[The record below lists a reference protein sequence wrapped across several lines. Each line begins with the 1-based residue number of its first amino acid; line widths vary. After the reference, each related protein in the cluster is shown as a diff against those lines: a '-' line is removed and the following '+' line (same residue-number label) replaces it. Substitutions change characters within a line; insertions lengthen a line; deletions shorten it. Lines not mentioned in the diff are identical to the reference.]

1 MLYNL
6 NKMRFSLHSC
16 FLVALLLMAGKSF
29 SQNALGEE
37 IFEQKSNFT
46 PVIKDAAVK
55 QTDQPEITDTVQ
67 KIKNVTY
74 TAPNILYKTSYQTS
88 QIEPAKM
95 VNEPLSKLYQSI
107 LKVGMG
113 NYTMPYVDVFLNSLR
128 NKDMAWGI
136 RYNHLSSYAKF
147 SGLGRTDFS
156 DDNASIYAKKFYKKH
171 TLSADFNYSRNS
183 MHYYGF
189 NDTIKNDNGNLYKQY
204 FQTFEGKLRLQSHY
218 GDTSKKINHDIHL
231 NYSNYGDHY
240 NTYENNIFGDAL
252 LNARINKE
260 SFNVLASVDYYSL
273 HASHDTVNNIIAKVN
288 PYFMAG
294 GEKWK
299 ADIGVAG
306 VLDNFNTTGT
316 KYYFYPRLNIFYDVY
331 QSIIIPYAGMDGGLT
346 KNSYRSLS
354 SVNPFVLSNLPY
366 KNTDN
371 KYNIYGGL
379 RGALSSNTSYDV
391 KVLYGRYNNMAY
403 FLADYNA
410 STDNT
415 FANRYKV
422 VYMNTNYLNVN
433 AQVKYQY
440 KEKMNFVAKGNYYG
454 YTITDTSNVK
464 PWHKPNFDLTFSA
477 NYNLKSKI
485 ILKADIFV
493 IGQQWAQQQ
502 VNTTVNNVTVTSL
515 QAVQL
520 KGITDINL
528 GAEYR
533 YTKMLSFFASFN
545 NIGSF
550 RYYRWDKY
558 PTQRFNF
565 MVGLSFT
572 PF

>member
-6 NKMRFSLHSC
+6 NKMRFYIPRY
-16 FLVALLLMAGKSF
+16 FLLALLISF
-29 SQNALGEE
+29 AFKGISQNALGEE
-37 IFEQKSNFT
+37 IYEQKSNFT

-55 QTDQPEITDTVQ
+55 QTDQPEIIDTVK
-67 KIKNVTY
+67 KIT
-74 TAPNILYKTSYQTS
+74 NINYSSPSVLYKTSYQTA

-113 NYTMPYVDVFLNSLR
+113 NYTTPYVDLFLNSLR
-128 NKDMAWGI
+128 NKDMYWGV

-147 SGLGRTDFS
+147 AGLGRTDFA

-171 TLSADFNYSRNS
+171 TLSGDFNYSRN
-183 MHYYGF
+183 MVHYYGF
-189 NDTIKNDNGNLYKQY
+189 DDSIKNDNGKSYKQY

-231 NYSNYGDHY
+231 NYYNYGDHY
-240 NTYENNIFGDAL
+240 GTYENNIFADAL
-252 LNARINKE
+252 FNAQVNHE
-260 SFNVLASVDYYSL
+260 SFNLLTSVDYYSL
-273 HASHDTVNNIIAKVN
+273 HSTHDTVNNLIVKAT
-288 PYFMAG
+288 PFFAARG
-294 GEKWK
+294 DKWK
-299 ADIGVAG
+299 GDIGPSFAI
-306 VLDNFNTTGT
+306 DNFSSMGT
-316 KYYFYPRLNIFYDVY
+316 KFYFYPRINIYYDVY
-331 QSIIIPYAGMDGGLT
+331 QSIIIPYAGLDGGLN
-346 KNSYRSLS
+346 KNSYRNLS
-354 SVNPFVLSNLPY
+354 NTNPFVLSNLPY

-371 KYNIYGGL
+371 KYNVFGGL

-391 KVLYGRYNNMAY
+391 KVLYGVYNNMAY
-403 FLADYNA
+403 FLADYNTSA
-410 STDNT
+410 DNPL
-415 FANRYKV
+415 ANRYKV
-422 VYMNTNYLNVN
+422 VYMNTGYLNVN
-433 AQVKYQY
+433 GQVKYQY
-440 KEKMNFVAKGNYYG
+440 KEKLNFLAKGNYYG
-454 YTITDTSNVK
+454 YSIKDTSNAK

-477 NYNLKSKI
+477 HYNLKSKI

-493 IGQQWAQQQ
+493 IGKQWAQQQ
-502 VNTTVNNVTVTSL
+502 VTENNVPVL

-533 YTKMLSFFASFN
+533 YTKMLSFFATFN
-545 NIGSF
+545 NIGNF

>member
-6 NKMRFSLHSC
+6 NKMRFYLPKY
-16 FLVALLLMAGKSF
+16 FLLALLISF
-29 SQNALGEE
+29 GFKGISQNVLSEE

-55 QTDQPEITDTVQ
+55 QTDQPEIIDTVK
-67 KIKNVTY
+67 KITQVNYSTPSV
-74 TAPNILYKTSYQTS
+74 LYKTSYQTS

-95 VNEPLSKLYQSI
+95 VNEPLSKLYQSVI
-107 LKVGMG
+107 KLGFG
-113 NYTMPYVDVFLNSLR
+113 NYNMPLVDAFLNSTR
-128 NKDMAWGI
+128 NKDMYWGI
-136 RYNHLSSYAKF
+136 RYSHLSSYAKYA
-147 SGLGRTDFS
+147 GLGRTDFA
-156 DDNASIYAKKFYKKH
+156 DDKASIYAKKFYKKH
-171 TLSADFNYSRNS
+171 TLSGDFNYSRN
-183 MHYYGF
+183 MVHYYGF
-189 NDTIKNDNGNLYKQY
+189 NDTIQNDKGTTYKQY

-218 GDTSKKINHDIHL
+218 SDTTNKINHDIHL
-231 NYSNYGDHY
+231 NYYNYGDHY
-240 NTYENNIFGDAL
+240 STYENNIFADGL
-252 LNARINKE
+252 FNARINRE
-260 SFNVLASVDYYSL
+260 SFNVLASVDYYNVHS
-273 HASHDTVNNIIAKVN
+273 SHDTVNNIIAKVN

-299 ADIGVAG
+299 ADIGITGA
-306 VLDNFNTTGT
+306 LDNFSTTGT

-331 QSIIIPYAGMDGGLT
+331 QSIIIPYAGMDGGLN

-354 SVNPFVLSNLPY
+354 TINPFVLSNLPY
-366 KNTDN
+366 RNTDN
-371 KYNIYGGL
+371 KYNVYGGL

-391 KVLYGRYNNMAY
+391 KVLYGQYNNMAY
-403 FLADYNA
+403 FLADYNTSA
-410 STDNT
+410 DNPL
-415 FANRYKV
+415 ANRYKV
-422 VYMNTNYLNVN
+422 IYMNTNYLNVSG
-433 AQVKYQY
+433 QVKYQY
-440 KEKMNFVAKGNYYG
+440 KEKINFIAKGNYYG
-454 YTITDTSNVK
+454 YSIKDTSNVK
-464 PWHKPNFDLTFSA
+464 PWHKPNFDLTLSA

-493 IGQQWAQQQ
+493 IGKQWAQQQ
-502 VNTTVNNVTVTSL
+502 VTENNVTVL

-545 NIGSF
+545 NIGNF

-565 MVGLSFT
+565 MIGLSFT

>member
-1 MLYNL
+1 
-6 NKMRFSLHSC
+6 MRFRLHSYI
-16 FLVALLLMAGKSF
+16 LLTALIGVASKGV
-29 SQNALGEE
+29 SQNSLGELTFTNE
-37 IFEQKSNFT
+37 SNFT
-46 PVIKDAAVK
+46 PTIKDAALK
-55 QTDQPEITDTVQ
+55 QTDQPEIIDTV
-67 KIKNVTY
+67 KKLSNVTY
-74 TAPNILYKTSYQTS
+74 STPGIPFKTTYQTS

-95 VNEPLSKLYQSI
+95 VNEPLSKLYQSL

-113 NYTMPYVDVFLNSLR
+113 NYTMPFVDFFLNSLR
-128 NKDMAWGI
+128 NKDMAWGV

-147 SGLGRTDFS
+147 TDKGRTDFS
-156 DDNASIYAKKFYKKH
+156 DDNASIYGKKFYKKH

-189 NDTIKNDNGNLYKQY
+189 TDSLKNDNGNLYKQF

-218 GDTSKKINHDIHL
+218 GDTAGKINHDIHV

-240 NTYENNIFGDAL
+240 NTSENNIFGSAL
-252 LNARINKE
+252 LNAKVNKE
-260 SFNVLASVDYYSL
+260 NFNMLVSADYCSL
-273 HASHDTVNNIIAKVN
+273 HATHDTVNNLIVKLN

-299 ADIGVAG
+299 GDIGVEA

-316 KYYFYPRLNIFYDVY
+316 KYYFYPRLNIYYDVY
-331 QSIIIPYAGMDGGLT
+331 QSIIIPYAGLDGGLT

-354 SVNPFVLSNLPY
+354 SVNPFVLNNLSY
-366 KNTDN
+366 NNTDN
-371 KYNIYGGL
+371 ALSAFGGL
-379 RGALSSNTSYDV
+379 RGAISSKLSYDV

-410 STDNT
+410 RTDNA

-422 VYMNTNYLNVN
+422 VYMNTNYTNVN
-433 AQVKYQY
+433 AQVKYQF
-440 KEKMNFVAKGNYYG
+440 KEKLNFVAKGNYYG
-454 YTITDTSNVK
+454 YTIINDTGATKSK
-464 PWHKPNFDLTFSA
+464 PWHKPNYDITLSA

-485 ILKADIFV
+485 ILKADVFV
-493 IGQQWAQQQ
+493 IGAQWAQQQ
-502 VNTTVNNVTVTSL
+502 VIVNNAKL
-515 QAVQL
+515 QQAVQL
-520 KGITDINL
+520 PGIVDMNL

-533 YTKMLSFFASFN
+533 YTKMLSFWASFN
-545 NIGSF
+545 NIGNF

>member
-1 MLYNL
+1 
-6 NKMRFSLHSC
+6 
-16 FLVALLLMAGKSF
+16 
-29 SQNALGEE
+29 
-37 IFEQKSNFT
+37 
-46 PVIKDAAVK
+46 
-55 QTDQPEITDTVQ
+55 
-67 KIKNVTY
+67 
-74 TAPNILYKTSYQTS
+74 
-88 QIEPAKM
+88 
-95 VNEPLSKLYQSI
+95 
-107 LKVGMG
+107 
-113 NYTMPYVDVFLNSLR
+113 
-128 NKDMAWGI
+128 
-136 RYNHLSSYAKF
+136 
-147 SGLGRTDFS
+147 
-156 DDNASIYAKKFYKKH
+156 
-171 TLSADFNYSRNS
+171 
-183 MHYYGF
+183 
-189 NDTIKNDNGNLYKQY
+189 
-204 FQTFEGKLRLQSHY
+204 
-218 GDTSKKINHDIHL
+218 
-231 NYSNYGDHY
+231 
-240 NTYENNIFGDAL
+240 
-252 LNARINKE
+252 
-260 SFNVLASVDYYSL
+260 
-273 HASHDTVNNIIAKVN
+273 
-288 PYFMAG
+288 
-294 GEKWK
+294 
-299 ADIGVAG
+299 
-306 VLDNFNTTGT
+306 
-316 KYYFYPRLNIFYDVY
+316 
-331 QSIIIPYAGMDGGLT
+331 
-346 KNSYRSLS
+346 
-354 SVNPFVLSNLPY
+354 
-366 KNTDN
+366 
-371 KYNIYGGL
+371 L

-410 STDNT
+410 STDNA

-440 KEKMNFVAKGNYYG
+440 KEKINFVAKGNYYG

-485 ILKADIFV
+485 ILKADVFV

-502 VNTTVNNVTVTSL
+502 LKTTVNNVTVTSL

-545 NIGSF
+545 NIGNF